1 MLCFLALANYERQE
15 LLVKVVRDALNQVK
29 GVDRRYWA
37 RVLNAG

>member
-15 LLVKVVRDALNQVK
+15 LTVKVVRDALNQVK
-29 GVDRRYWA
+29 GVDIYWA